1 MTMKRT
7 YETPELYLI
16 QLSITDT
23 ILSSVPKPTENEMPI
38 LSRKMMEDELN
49 GDDFQQDDPI

>member
-1 MTMKRT
+1 MKMKN

-16 QLSITDT
+16 QLSLTDT
-23 ILSSVPKPTENEMPI
+23 ILVSVPTPTDNEMPI

-49 GDDFQQDDPI
+49 GDNLEPNEPI

>member
-1 MTMKRT
+1 MKRT
-7 YETPELYLI
+7 YETPDLYLI

-23 ILSSVPKPTENEMPI
+23 ILNSVPKPTENEMPI